1 MVTIE
6 RVEEGVSGGYVKARC
21 PICQKTFAGKTAH
34 GVPMSGNDRLWYHI
48 RDEHPE
54 RVDLDAEL
62 GTSFLHEEE
71 DKRSSSLCGKGVD
84 ITRKAILKDVEER
97 VLAGDA
103 RAVARHFEAW
113 SWSWSGVETPQGVK
127 SFLERCGRLASG
139 EVLPGESFEG
149 ELI

>member
-6 RVEEGVSGGYVKARC
+6 RVAEGVSGAYVKARC
-21 PICQKTFAGKTAH
+21 PICQAKFGGKNAD
-34 GVPMSGNDRLWYHI
+34 DRLWFHI

-54 RVDLDAEL
+54 EGRRLDEAI

-71 DKRSSSLCGKGVD
+71 DKRSSSLGEGVG

-103 RAVARHFEAW
+103 QAVARHFEAW
-113 SWSWSGVETPQGVK
+113 SWSWSGLETPQGVK